1 MRLKYLYD
9 YKKIRRGKKKRYF
22 LTVVLVLLASF
33 SLAIYAQEERELKLE
48 EAIELIQKY
57 TEQEQELKAQIEAL
71 QLEISTLEQEIAKLE
86 SKLVSKGEILTPE
99 IDKFQS
105 KFSIEKFILLGDTRG
120 NSVRVLVTESAA
132 EPKRRE
138 ILGIYYKID
147 PSYPGY
153 FFVDVL
159 PCQENGLVSIPGEV
173 LEVNNWKDIEC
184 DNGTECTLQKI
195 TYRVLNNE

>member
-1 MRLKYLYD
+1 M
-9 YKKIRRGKKKRYF
+9 KRYF
-22 LTVVLVLLASF
+22 LTVVLVLFGGF
-33 SLAIYAQEERELKLE
+33 SIAVYGREETKLKPE
-48 EAIELIQKY
+48 EAVELIQKY
-57 TEQEQELKAQIEAL
+57 PEREQELKAQIEAL
-71 QLEISTLEQEIAKLE
+71 QLEIGILEQEIAELE

-159 PCQENGLVSIPGEV
+159 PCQENGLVAIPGEV
-173 LEVNNWKDIEC
+173 IEVNNWKDIVC
-184 DNGTECTLQKI
+184 NNGTECTLQKI
-195 TYRVLNNE
+195 IYRVLNNE